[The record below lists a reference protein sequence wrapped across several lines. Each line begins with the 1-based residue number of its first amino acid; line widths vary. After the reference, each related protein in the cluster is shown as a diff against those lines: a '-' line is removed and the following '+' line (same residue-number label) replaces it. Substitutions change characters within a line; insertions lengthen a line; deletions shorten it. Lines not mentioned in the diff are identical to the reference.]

1 VLIPA
6 IALLGRYLLIPVLGS
21 ETPFVLLYPSV
32 LVVAWWAGRGPA
44 LITIAIGSAGSMYL
58 LIDPRYS
65 LEGSALTDVLNVALA
80 TIVLLLIAGVTT
92 ALQAARQRAERLVE
106 RERGLQA
113 QQRELLL
120 VRDAFASMMGHELRT
135 PITVILGQA
144 QLMARQPSLPPALA
158 EAALDIKEESERLH
172 LLTEDLLILNRGEA
186 GIEVAPEPVLVH
198 RIVERIVG
206 DSRQRLPSRP
216 IAVHI
221 ESHLPPALADNTY
234 VEQIIRNLLSNAIK
248 YGRPKATIAIEVRH
262 TGQMAH
268 VAVTNEGVTVPEGDE
283 ARIFDLFYRS
293 EATAGGRPGTGV
305 GLYVTRSLATAMRG
319 RVWAERRP
327 TGMRFHLQLPLAS
340 GDDGCD
346 PGEPACHSGGASR

>member
-6 IALLGRYLLIPVLGS
+6 IALLGRYLLIPVLGT

-32 LVVAWWAGRGPA
+32 LLVAWWAGRGPA
-44 LITIAIGSAGSMYL
+44 LIAIAIGSVGSLYL

-92 ALQAARQRAERLVE
+92 ELQAARHRAEGLVE
-106 RERGLQA
+106 SERRLLA

-144 QLMARQPSLPPALA
+144 HLMVRQPTLPPALA
-158 EAALDIKEESERLH
+158 EAALDIKEEAERLH
-172 LLTEDLLILNRGEA
+172 LLTEDLLILNRGEG
-186 GIEVAPEPVLVH
+186 GIEVSTEPVLIH
-198 RIVERIVG
+198 RIVERVVA
-206 DSRQRLPSRP
+206 DSRQRLPSRT
-216 IAVHI
+216 IAVDI

-248 YGRPKATIAIEVRH
+248 YGRTAATIAVEVRH
-262 TGQMAH
+262 AGEVAH
-268 VAVTNEGVTVPEGDE
+268 VAITNDGVTVPEGDE

-293 EATAGGRPGTGV
+293 AATAGGRPGAGI

-327 TGMRFHLQLPLAS
+327 TGMRFHLELPLAP
-340 GDDGCD
+340 GDDGRD
-346 PGEPACHSGGASR
+346 PGEPACRGGGASR